1 MRKLNKYFGW
11 ILFIGFILTQT
22 IITIKTIEM
31 GRMAPFIAILTF
43 VLLIPYFIIAL
54 ASILNRKNNYKLIRI
69 LISIGVFFQIILPIL
84 LPLFFD
90 KEFIYLSFVG
100 VILGALMWFFRRKTE
115 VQLLILN
122 IIGAVVWILITIG
135 TISGNLF

>member
-11 ILFIGFILTQT
+11 TLLIGIILTQT
-22 IITIKTIEM
+22 IITLNTIEM

-43 VLLIPYFIIAL
+43 VLFIPYFIIAL
-54 ASILNRKNNYKLIRI
+54 ASILIRKNNSKLVRT
-69 LISIGVFFQIILPIL
+69 LIYVGISFQIILPIL

-100 VILGALMWFFRRKTE
+100 VILALLMWYFRRKTQI
-115 VQLLILN
+115 QLLILN
-122 IIGAVVWILITIG
+122 IIGVVVWVLITIG